1 VVESLAWGKFCLVS
15 NAASLSEAGGPWAEY
30 LDPWDLP
37 AWVDRLGYY
46 MQHPQEVR
54 ARNERIAREFRAPG
68 WAQTAQAIHDV
79 VVAASPKE
87 QS

>member
-1 VVESLAWGKFCLVS
+1 
-15 NAASLSEAGGPWAEY
+15 
-30 LDPWDLP
+30 
-37 AWVDRLGYY
+37 